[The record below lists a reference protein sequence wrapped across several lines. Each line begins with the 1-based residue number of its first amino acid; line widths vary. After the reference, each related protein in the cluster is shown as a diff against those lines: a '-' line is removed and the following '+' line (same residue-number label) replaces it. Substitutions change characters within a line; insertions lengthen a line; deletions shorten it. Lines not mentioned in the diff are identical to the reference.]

1 MHCENWVFSPIST
14 YFCAPF
20 QLGSIMQSTDS
31 AMRQAA
37 PYLLL
42 GTQMAATVI
51 VLGGIGWWI
60 DSIAST
66 EPVILIIGAS
76 VGSVVG
82 LVQFLRSVQRL
93 GDKEK
98 QRKLD
103 QNERE

>member
-1 MHCENWVFSPIST
+1 
-14 YFCAPF
+14 
-20 QLGSIMQSTDS
+20 MQSTDS

-66 EPVILIIGAS
+66 DPLILVIGLS
-76 VGSVVG
+76 VGSGVG
-82 LVQFLRSVQRL
+82 LVQFLRSVHRL
-93 GDKEK
+93 GEEDK
-98 QRKLD
+98 QRKRD
-103 QNERE
+103 QQEQE

>member
-1 MHCENWVFSPIST
+1 
-14 YFCAPF
+14 
-20 QLGSIMQSTDS
+20 MQSTDS

-66 EPVILIIGAS
+66 DPLILVIGLS
-76 VGSVVG
+76 VGSIVG
-82 LVQFLRSVQRL
+82 LDQFLRSVHRL
-93 GDKEK
+93 GKEK
-98 QRKLD
+98 KKRKRD
-103 QNERE
+103 QQEQE

>member
-1 MHCENWVFSPIST
+1 
-14 YFCAPF
+14 
-20 QLGSIMQSTDS
+20 MQSTDS

-66 EPVILIIGAS
+66 DPLILVIGLS

-82 LVQFLRSVQRL
+82 LVQFLRSVHRL
-93 GDKEK
+93 GEEDK
-98 QRKLD
+98 QRKRD
-103 QNERE
+103 QQEQE

>member
-1 MHCENWVFSPIST
+1 
-14 YFCAPF
+14 
-20 QLGSIMQSTDS
+20 MQSTDS

-66 EPVILIIGAS
+66 DPLILVIGLS
-76 VGSVVG
+76 VGSIVG
-82 LVQFLRSVQRL
+82 LVQFLRSVHRL
-93 GDKEK
+93 GEEDKK
-98 QRKLD
+98 RKRD
-103 QNERE
+103 QQEQE